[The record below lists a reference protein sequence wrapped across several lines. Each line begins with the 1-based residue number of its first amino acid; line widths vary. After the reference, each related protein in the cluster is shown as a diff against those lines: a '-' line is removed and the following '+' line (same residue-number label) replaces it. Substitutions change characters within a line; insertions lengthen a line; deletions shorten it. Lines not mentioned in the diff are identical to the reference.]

1 MGVDQL
7 KAYQIFHGT
16 RYFGLVPWWT
26 KLNHAK
32 NLVRMMNDPKHHQSL
47 RAHTMLQYSLCLF
60 SGFGVGQDAKKGL
73 QWFRHAAVAGSQR
86 ARAVVRRL
94 FRSYGKELPEELSQ
108 PGWLVQGPEAHSQWS
123 LDELQHE
130 NHPAFQAELRKQAFE
145 FLRTYR
151 TEESEE
157 LEKSF
162 PEVESEIR
170 DRLNPLSDYKEEA
183 GKESQSDR
191 FMKAGGLGWA
201 TCYADT
207 AVVYLLLRFH
217 MASLKPR
224 HRPTANKTLHQL
236 LIAALSLGRIGAVHI
251 FLDQMLVNDEQP
263 YRSYG
268 HNPFFAL
275 HYVPDDQVA
284 AIIAK
289 LVQLGEDVNEQI
301 TIFESSRNGFLLN
314 EYDDDIGKHWYPSSD
329 GLNIT
334 PLRWAVENHRPAVVK
349 ALLDHGAVFPRVPDV
364 QTYVKLHPEGFDPA
378 HATVPVLDSPCYD
391 LEILKMFFNRHG
403 GDQVKTTVF
412 SETPLGLIATEPDGP
427 ERRLRIGHLARREN
441 LFPVLDLIRT
451 HQRGSDPELFHA
463 AVANGHLDIVEY
475 LLLRGVDIELRHR
488 GLTPLHTAV
497 LHGHRTIFDCLV
509 DRGADLR
516 ATTTSRGI
524 SAIHLIFWKP
534 KATETEMYML
544 SELSRHGVD
553 VLARDSVFGKK
564 VSPLHLAVISARVAA
579 VEWLLQH
586 GADRGMPLGEEGV
599 MPSLAGARLT
609 DWGTA
614 RSERVPS
621 NHVGIEYYGRVVVPL
636 KGLTALGVL
645 LQRWDMYTPEDFVR
659 LIGMLCPVGGEL
671 RVFYTR
677 PDMAQTALHLASCF
691 PTLVRAG
698 VLEYILERGR
708 GSGLQVGIVDCDGD
722 TPLHYAA
729 LLGGGSGKRL
739 VSLGADPG
747 IRNAHGMTP
756 ADLRFR
762 GHMYQIEKD
771 AKGFPLKSLEFE
783 GQSSPYA
790 DKLDEA
796 SAQSMAAEHGT
807 PIARLWDRLDKGIV
821 FRDVCDVEAG
831 EWRTL
836 SDDVGLKLRVGERI
850 R

>member
-1 MGVDQL
+1 M
-7 KAYQIFHGT
+7 AYQIFHGT

-26 KLNHAK
+26 KLNHA
-32 NLVRMMNDPKHHQSL
+32 NNVLRMMNDPKHHTSL
-47 RAHTMLQYSLCLF
+47 RAHAMLQYSLCLF

-73 QWFRHAAVAGSQR
+73 EWFRHAAVAGSQR

-94 FRSYGKELPEELSQ
+94 FRSYGQELPDELSQ
-108 PGWLVQGPEAHSQWS
+108 PEWLVQGAEAHSQWS
-123 LDELQHE
+123 LEELQHE

-145 FLRTYR
+145 FLKQYR
-151 TEESEE
+151 TEEAEE

-170 DRLNPLSDYKEEA
+170 DRLDRLTDHREEA
-183 GKESQSDR
+183 STESRSDR

-207 AVVYLLLRFH
+207 AVVSLLLRFH
-217 MASLKPR
+217 MATLRPR
-224 HRPTANKTLHQL
+224 HLLTANRPLHRL
-236 LIAALSLGRIGAVHI
+236 LIAALSVGHIGAVHL

-263 YRSYG
+263 YSSYG
-268 HNPFFAL
+268 QDPLFAF
-275 HYVPDDQVA
+275 HYVPDDEVP

-301 TIFESSRNGFLLN
+301 TVVESSRNFFLLN
-314 EYDDDIGKHWYPSSD
+314 EYDDDIGMHWDSSSD

-349 ALLDHGAVFPRVPDV
+349 ALLDHGAVFPRVPCA
-364 QTYVKLHPEGFDPA
+364 QTYVALHPEGFDPA

-441 LFPVLDLIRT
+441 LFSVLDLIRT

-463 AVANGHLDIVEY
+463 AVTNGHLDIVEY

-497 LHGHRTIFDCLV
+497 LHGHRAIFDRLV
-509 DRGADLR
+509 DRGANLC
-516 ATTTSRGI
+516 ATTTCRGI
-524 SAIHLIFWKP
+524 SAVHLIFWKP
-534 KATETEMYML
+534 KATDTEMYML
-544 SELSRHGVD
+544 SELSRRGVD
-553 VLARDSVFGKK
+553 VLARDSPFGKK

-579 VEWLLQH
+579 VNWLLQH

-614 RSERVPS
+614 RSERVQS
-621 NHVGIEYYGRVVVPL
+621 NYVGIEYYGRVAVPL
-636 KGLTALGVL
+636 KGMTALGVL
-645 LQRWDMYTPEDFVR
+645 LQRWDMYTPEDFMR
-659 LIGMLCPVGGEL
+659 LIGMLCPVDGEF
-671 RVFYTR
+671 RNFYTR

-698 VLEYILERGR
+698 ILEYILERGR
-708 GSGLQVGIVDCDGD
+708 GAGLHVDIVDCDGD
-722 TPLHYAA
+722 TPLHYAS
-729 LLGGGSGKRL
+729 LLGGGSGKHL

-747 IRNAHGMTP
+747 IRNIHGMTP

-771 AKGFPLKSLEFE
+771 PKGFPLKSLEFE

-796 SAQSMAAEHGT
+796 SAPSMAAELGT
-807 PIARLWDRLDKGIV
+807 PIARFWDRLDKGII
-821 FRDVCDVEAG
+821 FRDVWDVEAG

-836 SDDVGLKLRVGERI
+836 SDDVGLRLRVGERV

>member
-1 MGVDQL
+1 MDQL
-7 KAYQIFHGT
+7 KVYKIFHGT

-26 KLNHAK
+26 RLNHAK
-32 NLVRMMNDPKHHQSL
+32 NIVGIMNDPKHHQSL
-47 RAHTMLQYSLCLF
+47 RAHAMLQYSLCLF

-73 QWFRHAAVAGSQR
+73 EWFRLAAVAGSQR

-94 FRSYGKELPEELSQ
+94 FRSYGQELSDELSQ
-108 PGWLVQGPEAHSQWS
+108 TEWLVQGAEAHSQWS
-123 LDELQHE
+123 LEELQHE
-130 NHPAFQAELRKQAFE
+130 DHPAFQAELRKQAFKSLE
-145 FLRTYR
+145 TYQ
-151 TEESEE
+151 TKESDE
-157 LEKSF
+157 LEKF
-162 PEVESEIR
+162 LYEVESDIQ
-170 DRLNPLSDYKEEA
+170 DRLNKFNDHQEEA
-183 GKESQSDR
+183 GNECQSDL
-191 FMKAGGLGWA
+191 FMTAGGLRWA
-201 TCYADT
+201 TCYANT
-207 AVVYLLLRFH
+207 AIVSMLLRFH
-217 MASLKPR
+217 MASLRPR
-224 HRPTANKTLHQL
+224 HRRTANRTLHPL
-236 LIAALSLGRIGAVHI
+236 LIAALSAGHIEVVHI

-263 YRSYG
+263 YKSYG

-275 HYVPDDQVA
+275 HYVPDDEVG

-289 LVQLGEDVNEQI
+289 LVQLREDVNEQI
-301 TIFESSRNGFLLN
+301 TVFESSRNSFLLR
-314 EYDDDIGKHWYPSSD
+314 EYDEDIGKHWYPSSD

-334 PLRWAVENHRPAVVK
+334 PLRWAVENHRPVVVK
-349 ALLDHGAVFPRVPDV
+349 ALLDHGAVFPRVPCA
-364 QTYVKLHPEGFDPA
+364 QTYVKLRPEGFDPA

-391 LEILKMFFNRHG
+391 LEILKMFFDRHG
-403 GDQVKTTVF
+403 GDQTKTTVF

-475 LLLRGVDIELRHR
+475 LLLRGVNVELRHR

-497 LHGHRTIFDCLV
+497 LHGHRAIFDRLV
-509 DRGADLR
+509 DHGADLY
-516 ATTTSRGI
+516 ATTTRRGI

-544 SELSRHGVD
+544 SELQRRGVD
-553 VLARDSVFGKK
+553 ILARDSPFGKN
-564 VSPLHLAVISARVAA
+564 VSPLHLAVINARIAA
-579 VEWLLQH
+579 VEWLLHH
-586 GADRGMPLGEEGV
+586 GADRAMPLGEEGV
-599 MPSLAGARLT
+599 MPSLPGARLT

-621 NHVGIEYYGRVVVPL
+621 NYVGIEYHGRVTVPL
-636 KGLTALGVL
+636 RGLTALGVL
-645 LQRWDMYTPEDFVR
+645 LQRWDMYTPEDFMR
-659 LIGMLCPVGGEL
+659 LIGMLCSGDGRL
-671 RVFYTR
+671 YDFYTR

-698 VLEYILERGR
+698 FLEYILERGR
-708 GSGLQVGIVDCDGD
+708 GAGLHVDIVDCDGD
-722 TPLHYAA
+722 TPLHYTS
-729 LLGGGSGKRL
+729 LLGGGNVKRL

-747 IRNAHGMTP
+747 IRNAHDMTP

-771 AKGFPLKSLEFE
+771 PKGFPLKSLEFE

-796 SAQSMAAEHGT
+796 SAPSMPAEHGT
-807 PIARLWDRLDKGIV
+807 PIARLWDRLDRGIV
-821 FRDVCDVEAG
+821 FRDVWDVETG
-831 EWRTL
+831 QWHRL
-836 SDDVGLKLRVGERI
+836 SDDVGLRLRVGERI